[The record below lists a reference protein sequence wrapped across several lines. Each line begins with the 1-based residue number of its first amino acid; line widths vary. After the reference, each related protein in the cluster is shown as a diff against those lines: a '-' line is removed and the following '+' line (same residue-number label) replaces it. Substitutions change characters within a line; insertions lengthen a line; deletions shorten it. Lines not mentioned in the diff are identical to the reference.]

1 MKLLTYPMIL
11 LIKFYQQSIS
21 MYLPSACI
29 YIPSC
34 SQYAIE
40 TIEKYNIFKSL
51 YLIIKR
57 LIKCNPMSKKGY
69 DPVQ

>member
-1 MKLLTYPMIL
+1 MKKISIL

-21 MYLPSACI
+21 MYLPSVCI
-29 YIPSC
+29 YTPSC

>member
-1 MKLLTYPMIL
+1 MKTILVL

-21 MYLPSACI
+21 MYLPSACR

-40 TIEKYNIFKSL
+40 SMEKYNIVKAL

-69 DPVQ
+69 DPVK

>member
-1 MKLLTYPMIL
+1 MKKISIL

-69 DPVQ
+69 DPVK

>member
-1 MKLLTYPMIL
+1 MKKISIL

-21 MYLPSACI
+21 MYLPSACR
-29 YIPSC
+29 YIHSC

-40 TIEKYNIFKSL
+40 TIEKHNIFKAL

-57 LIKCNPMSKKGY
+57 FIKCNPISKKGY

>member
-1 MKLLTYPMIL
+1 MKKISIL

-21 MYLPSACI
+21 IYLPSACR

-40 TIEKYNIFKSL
+40 TIEKYNLFKSL

-57 LIKCNPMSKKGY
+57 LIKCNPMSRKGY

>member
-1 MKLLTYPMIL
+1 MKKILVL

-21 MYLPSACI
+21 MYLPSACR

-40 TIEKYNIFKSL
+40 SMDKYNIVKAL

-69 DPVQ
+69 DPVK

>member
-1 MKLLTYPMIL
+1 MKKILVL

-21 MYLPSACI
+21 MYLPSACR

-40 TIEKYNIFKSL
+40 TIEKYNLFKSL

>member
-1 MKLLTYPMIL
+1 MKKLLVL

-21 MYLPSACI
+21 MYLPSACR

-34 SQYAIE
+34 SQYAVE
-40 TIEKYNIFKSL
+40 TIEKYNIFKAL

-69 DPVQ
+69 DPVK

>member
-1 MKLLTYPMIL
+1 MKKISIL

-21 MYLPSACI
+21 MYLPSACR
-29 YIPSC
+29 YTPSC

>member
-1 MKLLTYPMIL
+1 MKKISIL

>member
-1 MKLLTYPMIL
+1 MKKISIL

-21 MYLPSACI
+21 IYLPGACR

-40 TIEKYNIFKSL
+40 TIEKYNLFKSL

>member
-1 MKLLTYPMIL
+1 MKKISIL

-21 MYLPSACI
+21 IYLPVACR
-29 YIPSC
+29 YNPSC

-40 TIEKYNIFKSL
+40 TIDKYNLFKSL

>member
-1 MKLLTYPMIL
+1 MKTILVL

-21 MYLPSACI
+21 MYLPSACR

-40 TIEKYNIFKSL
+40 SMDKYNIVKAL

-69 DPVQ
+69 DPVK

>member
-1 MKLLTYPMIL
+1 
-11 LIKFYQQSIS
+11 
-21 MYLPSACI
+21 MYLPSACR

-34 SQYAIE
+34 SQYAVE
-40 TIEKYNIFKSL
+40 TIEKYNIFKAL

-69 DPVQ
+69 DPVK

>member
-1 MKLLTYPMIL
+1 
-11 LIKFYQQSIS
+11 
-21 MYLPSACI
+21 MYLPSVCI
-29 YIPSC
+29 YTPSC